1 MRAHVHVPAAA
12 RTASAGRSAAF
23 ALPALTAALGSLL
36 TDPRGRVVHLT
47 KYTETLAAGPRR
59 SDIDRARDPERK
71 VRYSLRRAWRAN
83 FTRASISVASV
94 SAVAVGIGSSWPM
107 VPSLSTHVISIQP
120 AS

>member
-1 MRAHVHVPAAA
+1 MPTAAKAAA
-12 RTASAGRSAAF
+12 GGPLGGVRPAR
-23 ALPALTAALGSLL
+23 ALTAALGSLL
-36 TDPRGRVVHLT
+36 TDPRGRVVYLT

-94 SAVAVGIGSSWPM
+94 SAVAVGIGSW
-107 VPSLSTHVISIQP
+107 
-120 AS
+120 